1 MTLLGT
7 GMGAQVKRKDDLQE
21 IQKILQRNESKPFV
35 KRILYPQKYPRLKI
49 DNREATHLMTW
60 MEVGKGRYVVFPT
73 ILYEKGKLVRY
84 SPREAWEK
92 VRKSGNFITFQDPR
106 RAAWF
111 SKSYKRYWEKL
122 RSKKRE
128 SGVPRGLMRG
138 RR

>member
-1 MTLLGT
+1 
-7 GMGAQVKRKDDLQE
+7 
-21 IQKILQRNESKPFV
+21 
-35 KRILYPQKYPRLKI
+35 
-49 DNREATHLMTW
+49 W

-92 VRKSGNFITFQDPR
+92 VRKSGNFITFQDPQ

-122 RSKKRE
+122 RSKKRK
-128 SGVPRGLMRG
+128 SGVSRDLMRG